1 MDSEMDVQTAF
12 SVRAARPTDYL
23 GVAGLLAELLDRPEL
38 TEELGR
44 ALNTNLLR
52 LLSNPGTTLLV
63 AQTQSPEAE
72 LVGFVSLWTRWGLL
86 DDAPSGL
93 IDRLVVAKTWQGS
106 AVPHA
111 LLEQALGACAA
122 VGCASVEFVPAAG
135 SLVPEAAL
143 AGFGFETVAA
153 GRFDLE
159 LL

>member
-1 MDSEMDVQTAF
+1 MTTETTF
-12 SVRAARPTDYL
+12 SVRAARPADYRHI
-23 GVAGLLAELLDRPEL
+23 AGLLAELLDRPDL

-63 AQTQSPEAE
+63 AQTQSPTE
-72 LVGFVSLWTRWGLL
+72 LIGFVSLWTRWGLL
-86 DDAPSGL
+86 DDAPSAL
-93 IDRLVVAKTWQGS
+93 IDRLVVAKAWQPT

-111 LLEQALGACAA
+111 LLEQALGACTA

-135 SLVPEAAL
+135 SLVPGDAL
-143 AGFGFETVAA
+143 EGFGFQPIAA
-153 GRFDLE
+153 GRFGLE